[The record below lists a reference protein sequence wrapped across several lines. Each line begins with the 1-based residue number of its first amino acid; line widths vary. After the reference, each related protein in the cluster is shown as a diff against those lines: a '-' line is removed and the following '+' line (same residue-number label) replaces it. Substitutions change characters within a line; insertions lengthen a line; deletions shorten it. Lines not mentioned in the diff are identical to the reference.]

1 MVFDLLPKSLK
12 LKGGLSGVWSFPALE
27 SHTIPPTNL
36 TQPTHS
42 TTKAWSQKRY
52 SHPKGEGLTR
62 TTAVEESLAGIQ
74 YTAGPPSEAALV
86 LVMLGEAWET
96 RGA

>member
-1 MVFDLLPKSLK
+1 MVVPCIGEPHHTTNQLDTTHPFDYQ
-12 LKGGLSGVWSFPALE
+12 GLVSEAL
-27 SHTIPPTNL
+27 
-36 TQPTHS
+36 QP
-42 TTKAWSQKRY
+42 
-52 SHPKGEGLTR
+52 PKGEGLTR
-62 TTAVEESLAGIQ
+62 TTAVEESLAGIH